1 VHWKEL
7 EVWKKAHSMVLDAYK
22 LTGSFPD
29 VEKFRLTAQLCRA
42 VASVPANIVEG
53 NARQSTKEYIQFLYV
68 ARGSLEEARYF
79 ALLAK
84 ELGYLKH
91 VEYEEFESKSELVSR
106 LLNGLM
112 RSLKKK
118 IVRQKVSF
126 TP

>member
-22 LTGSFPD
+22 LAGSFPD
-29 VEKFRLTAQLCRA
+29 VERFRLTSQLCRA

-79 ALLAK
+79 AFLAK
-84 ELGYLKH
+84 ELGYLRH
-91 VEYEEFESKSELVSR
+91 SEYEDFESKSELVSR

-118 IVRQKVSF
+118 
-126 TP
+126 